1 MKIFK
6 FMAQCQDT
14 DIVAQYEK
22 YGVRCF
28 DLRLRFKEGTSGIPQ
43 VNHNLIVYDISVA
56 MILQHLG
63 WLDDR
68 QDVAVRVLLDVR
80 SKKRYTEFQRDCFS
94 RWCKT
99 LSEQYINI
107 KFWCG
112 RNLYNWKE
120 EYHFEYNP
128 SCDEKYSS
136 VCSPKLIDDWYPRW
150 FAKKNTKKIYEAGS
164 KCNYL
169 MLDFINYI
177 E

>member
-6 FMAQCQDT
+6 FTAQCQDT
-14 DIVAQYEK
+14 DIRTQYEK
-22 YGVRCF
+22 YSVRCF
-28 DLRLRFKEGTSGIPQ
+28 DLRLSFKEGTSGIPQ

-56 MILQHLG
+56 TLLQHLD
-63 WLDDR
+63 WLNDR
-68 QDVAVRVLLDVR
+68 QDVAVRILLDVR
-80 SKKRYTEFQRDCFS
+80 SKKRYTEFQRDCF
-94 RWCKT
+94 RQWCKT
-99 LSEQYINI
+99 LSEQYTNI

-128 SCDEKYSS
+128 SCDEKYAS

-150 FAKKNTKKIYEAGS
+150 FAKKNTKKLYEAGS
-164 KCNYL
+164 KYDYL

-177 E
+177 G